1 MTLVFNLLVGIAVG
15 AVVFVLVAGFYNMFR
30 RGDANRSQILMRWRV
45 GLQFVA
51 LIVAMIVIYAKG
63 R

>member
-1 MTLVFNLLVGIAVG
+1 VFDLLVGFAAWVRLHS
-15 AVVFVLVAGFYNMFR
+15 VLIAGFYNMFR